1 VSAIVVAPFV
11 RSAREGIGAGLSD
24 ARAKLLCVRR
34 TLPIVLVVVA
44 ALADTA
50 SATGLAFYALVAAVP
65 FAAVASL
72 DAYAELLDAGS
83 RARVVRAQALLW
95 PAALALIVLSA
106 AARAPA
112 IAEGAVP
119 RFGSTALLACLLVFL
134 VQAVFAGVAFF
145 REPVRAG
152 SS

>member
-1 VSAIVVAPFV
+1 MSPFV
-11 RSAREGIGAGLSD
+11 RSAGGYRRRIVRCAREAWV
-24 ARAKLLCVRR
+24 VRR

-50 SATGLAFYALVAAVP
+50 SAPGLAFYALVAAVP

-72 DAYAELLDAGS
+72 DAYGDMLDAGS
-83 RARVVRAQALLW
+83 GSGVVRVQALLW
-95 PAALALIVLSA
+95 PVALALIVLSA

-112 IAEGAVP
+112 VADHAVP

-134 VQAVFAGVAFF
+134 VQAVSAGVAFF

-152 SS
+152 SR